1 MITDKGE
8 AEQMLKSHDIQQQCG
23 AVNKLLTQDML
34 KDKYPWINAEGVE
47 LASVGTQGEGWL
59 DPAAL
64 LSALK
69 GKAKWY
75 DVKYVGGKVVGFEHV
90 KVSYAK

>member
-1 MITDKGE
+1 
-8 AEQMLKSHDIQQQCG
+8 MLKSHQVQKECG

-34 KDKYPWINAEGVE
+34 KEKYPWVNAEGVE
-47 LASVGTQGEGWL
+47 LASVGLQGEGWL

-69 GKAKWY
+69 GKAKWHGT
-75 DVKYVGGKVVGFEHV
+75 KYIEGKVVGFE
-90 KVSYAK
+90 YAEVQYYLG